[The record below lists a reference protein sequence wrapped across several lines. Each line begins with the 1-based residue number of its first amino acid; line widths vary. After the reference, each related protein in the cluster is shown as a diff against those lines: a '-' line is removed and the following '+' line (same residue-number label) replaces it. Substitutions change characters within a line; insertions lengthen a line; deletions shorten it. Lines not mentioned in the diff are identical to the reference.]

1 MALLQRPFVPENCEQ
16 AFGMHKR
23 FWREVEA
30 FLFGGFLG
38 EVRGAFPEKKAPSL
52 ILSECFEESDLANGL
67 HRGQRVG

>member
-1 MALLQRPFVPENCEQ
+1 MLENCEQ

-38 EVRGAFPEKKAPSL
+38 EVREPFLRKRLP
-52 ILSECFEESDLANGL
+52 
-67 HRGQRVG
+67 H

>member
-30 FLFGGFLG
+30 FVFGGVFG
-38 EVRGAFPEKKAPSL
+38 GVRGAITEKKATTQS
-52 ILSECFEESDLANGL
+52 NL
-67 HRGQRVG
+67 HFFVVYDI